1 VIKNRKKWK
10 IMVVL
15 EDILIIK
22 TLKNNIINKKLEE
35 KKYLK
40 NITINGD
47 PDNEKSK
54 KKRE

>member
-47 PDNEKSK
+47 PGNEKSK